1 MAGAI
6 VYNSVA
12 KETLMGTQHDFPL
25 PDNLPVPKDDGA
37 AKHLKNSAVPDVS
50 LQSVTGRC
58 VNPSRLDSGRTVVY
72 CYPMTGV
79 PGKALPEGWDLIPGA
94 RGCTPQTCGF
104 RDNFAEFSKLGA
116 KVFGLSTQT
125 TEYQKEMV
133 TRLGVPFEVLSDA
146 DFKFCD
152 ALRLPTFE
160 VDGKRLLRRLTM
172 VLRNGKIE
180 EVFYP
185 VFPPNES
192 ASQVLAWLREHPL

>member
-1 MAGAI
+1 
-6 VYNSVA
+6 
-12 KETLMGTQHDFPL
+12 MGSPHDFPL
-25 PDNLPVPKDDGA
+25 PDNLPVPQDDGA
-37 AKHLKNSAVPDVS
+37 AKHLKNSALPDVS
-50 LQSVTGRC
+50 LRSVTGER
-58 VNPSRLDSGRTVVY
+58 VNLSRLGSGRVVVY

-104 RDNFAEFSKLGA
+104 RDNFDEFSKLGT

-125 TEYQKEMV
+125 TEYQREMA

-146 DFKFCD
+146 EFKLCD
-152 ALRLPTFE
+152 ALGLPAFE
-160 VDGKRLLRRLTM
+160 VDGNRLLRRLTM
-172 VLRNGKIE
+172 VLKDGKIE

-192 ASQVLAWLREHPL
+192 ANEVLAWLRKHPL